1 MQASTIGKL
10 GAGMIHGTAA
20 GKRIFEANCVIKK
33 VGEYMGSEDFKA
45 IPYTIE
51 IDWNGGTVWL
61 NNHVSK
67 EKIVITE
74 KDSKSISS
82 AFKLLEAKKKGLI

>member
-1 MQASTIGKL
+1 MEQKGILS
-10 GAGMIHGTAA
+10 
-20 GKRIFEANCVIKK
+20 K
-33 VGEYMGSEDFKA
+33 VGECMESEDFKS

-74 KDSKSISS
+74 KDSESISN
-82 AFKLLEAKKKGLI
+82 AFKLLEAKKNGSF